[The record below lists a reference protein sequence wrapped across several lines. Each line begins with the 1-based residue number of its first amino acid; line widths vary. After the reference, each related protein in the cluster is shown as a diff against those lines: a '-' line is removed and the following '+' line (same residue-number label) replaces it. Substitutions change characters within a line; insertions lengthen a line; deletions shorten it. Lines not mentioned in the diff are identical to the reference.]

1 MEKELRFFLT
11 NREGAKGAKEEKKEG
26 GLSLIE
32 CYSEIFGNK
41 KMSELQTKLPTD
53 IWVVATWEE
62 FIAMADDPAYNKAKC
77 YYRNGQMR
85 IETMS
90 VGPDHATDNTIISF
104 AVNLFCTIKGTS
116 LKGLTNCSYRK
127 TGVRECQPDVSYYI
141 GSRAQLA
148 PSGSSIASLDV
159 TPPPDLVI
167 EVADSTLADDIG
179 EKRLLYEEL
188 KVAEYWV
195 VDVQKSKIIAFAI
208 IADNGSRRI
217 VKSEV
222 LPGLTIAVLEE
233 ALRRSR
239 TEDQAQVGA
248 WLLAQFQQQ

>member
-1 MEKELRFFLT
+1 
-11 NREGAKGAKEEKKEG
+11 
-26 GLSLIE
+26 
-32 CYSEIFGNK
+32 
-41 KMSELQTKLPTD
+41 
-53 IWVVATWEE
+53 
-62 FIAMADDPAYNKAKC
+62 MADDPAYNKAKC

-85 IETMS
+85 IETIS
-90 VGPDHATDNTIISF
+90 VGPDYSRDNPIALF
-104 AVNLFCTIKGTS
+104 AINLFCTIKGIS
-116 LKGLTNCSYRK
+116 LNGLDNCSYRK

-141 GSRAQLA
+141 GETAQLA

-195 VDVQKSKIIAFAI
+195 ADVQKSQIIAFAI

-217 VKSEV
+217 FQSEV

>member
-1 MEKELRFFLT
+1 
-11 NREGAKGAKEEKKEG
+11 
-26 GLSLIE
+26 
-32 CYSEIFGNK
+32 
-41 KMSELQTKLPTD
+41 MSELQTKLPTD

-62 FIAMADDPAYNKAKC
+62 FIAMADDAAYSKAKC

-90 VGPDHATDNTIISF
+90 VGPDHSRDNAIALF
-104 AVNLFCTIKGTS
+104 AINLFCTIKGIS
-116 LKGLTNCSYRK
+116 FNGLDNCSYRK

-141 GSRAQLA
+141 GERAQLA

-195 VDVQKSKIIAFAI
+195 LDVQKSQIIAFAI

-222 LPGLTIAVLEE
+222 LPGLTIALLEE

>member
-1 MEKELRFFLT
+1 M
-11 NREGAKGAKEEKKEG
+11 
-26 GLSLIE
+26 I
-32 CYSEIFGNK
+32 EIFGK
-41 KMSELQTKLPTD
+41 TKMSELHTKLPSD

-62 FIAMADDPAYNKAKC
+62 FIAMADDPAYSKAKC

-90 VGPDHATDNTIISF
+90 VGPDHSRDNAIALF
-104 AVNLFCTIKGTS
+104 AINLFCTIKGIS
-116 LKGLTNCSYRK
+116 LNGLDNCSYRK

-141 GSRAQLA
+141 GETAQLA

-167 EVADSTLADDIG
+167 EVADSTFADDIG

-195 VDVQKSKIIAFAI
+195 LDVQKSEIIAFAI
-208 IADNGSRRI
+208 IADNGSRRL
-217 VKSEV
+217 VQSEV
-222 LPGLTIAVLEE
+222 LPGLTIALLEE

>member
-1 MEKELRFFLT
+1 
-11 NREGAKGAKEEKKEG
+11 
-26 GLSLIE
+26 
-32 CYSEIFGNK
+32 
-41 KMSELQTKLPTD
+41 MSELKTKLPTD
-53 IWVVATWEE
+53 IWVVASWEE
-62 FIAMADDPAYNKAKC
+62 FIAMADDPAYHKAKC

-104 AVNLFCTIKGTS
+104 AVNLFCTIKGIS

-127 TGVRECQPDVSYYI
+127 TGVRECQPDVSYYV
-141 GSRAQLA
+141 GERAQLA
-148 PSGSSIASLDV
+148 PRGTSIANLDV

-167 EVADSTLADDIG
+167 EVADSTFADDIG

-195 VDVQKSKIIAFAI
+195 VDVQKSEIIAFAI

-217 VKSEV
+217 VRSEV
-222 LPGLTIAVLEE
+222 LPGLTIALLEE

-248 WLLAQFQQQ
+248 WLLGQFQQQ

>member
-1 MEKELRFFLT
+1 MSTLT
-11 NREGAKGAKEEKKEG
+11 
-26 GLSLIE
+26 
-32 CYSEIFGNK
+32 
-41 KMSELQTKLPTD
+41 TKLPTD
-53 IWVVATWEE
+53 TWVVATWEE

-90 VGPDHATDNTIISF
+90 VGPDHSRDNAIALF
-104 AVNLFCTIKGTS
+104 AINLFCTIKGIS
-116 LKGLTNCSYRK
+116 LNGLDNCSYRK

-141 GSRAQLA
+141 GERAQLA
-148 PSGSSIASLDV
+148 PRGTLIASLDV

-167 EVADSTLADDIG
+167 EVADSTWADDIG

-188 KVAEYWV
+188 KVGEYWV
-195 VDVQKSKIIAFAI
+195 LDVQKSEIIAFAI

-217 VKSEV
+217 VRSEV
-222 LPGLTIAVLEE
+222 LPGLTIDLLEE

-239 TEDQAQVGA
+239 TQDQAQVGN
-248 WLLAQFQQQ
+248 WLLTQFQQP

>member
-1 MEKELRFFLT
+1 
-11 NREGAKGAKEEKKEG
+11 
-26 GLSLIE
+26 
-32 CYSEIFGNK
+32 
-41 KMSELQTKLPTD
+41 MSELKTKLPTD
-53 IWVVATWEE
+53 TWVVASWEE
-62 FIAMADDPAYNKAKC
+62 FIEMADNPAYKKAKC

-90 VGPDHATDNTIISF
+90 VGPTHSRDNPITVF
-104 AVNLFCTIKGTS
+104 AINLFGTIKGIS
-116 LKGLTNCSYRK
+116 LNGLDNCSYRK

-141 GSRAQLA
+141 GDRAKLA
-148 PSGSSIASLDV
+148 PQGTSIASLDV

-195 VDVQKSKIIAFAI
+195 IDVKKIEILAFAI
-208 IADNGSRRI
+208 IADNGSRRL
-217 VKSEV
+217 VQSEV
-222 LPGLTIAVLEE
+222 LPGLTIALLEE

-239 TEDQAQVGA
+239 TQDQAQVGS
-248 WLLAQFQQQ
+248 WLLTQFQQP

>member
-1 MEKELRFFLT
+1 
-11 NREGAKGAKEEKKEG
+11 
-26 GLSLIE
+26 
-32 CYSEIFGNK
+32 
-41 KMSELQTKLPTD
+41 MSELQTKLPTD
-53 IWVVATWEE
+53 IWVVASWEE
-62 FIAMADDPAYNKAKC
+62 FIAMADSPAYQKAKC

-90 VGPDHATDNTIISF
+90 VSPDRARYNAIALF
-104 AVNLFCTIKGTS
+104 AFNIFCTIKGIPVNGFN
-116 LKGLTNCSYRK
+116 KCSYRQ

-141 GSRAQLA
+141 GDRAKLA
-148 PSGSSIASLDV
+148 PVGTSIASLDL

-195 VDVQKSKIIAFAI
+195 VDVQKSEIIAFAI

-217 VKSEV
+217 ARSEV
-222 LPGLTIAVLEE
+222 LPGLTIAILEE
-233 ALRRSR
+233 ALRHSR
-239 TEDQAQVGA
+239 TQDQAQVGA
-248 WLLAQFQQQ
+248 WLLSQFQQQ

>member
-1 MEKELRFFLT
+1 
-11 NREGAKGAKEEKKEG
+11 
-26 GLSLIE
+26 
-32 CYSEIFGNK
+32 
-41 KMSELQTKLPTD
+41 MSELQTKLPTD

-62 FIAMADDPAYNKAKC
+62 FIAMADDPAYSKAKC

-90 VGPDHATDNTIISF
+90 VGPAHSRDNAIALF
-104 AVNLFCTIKGTS
+104 AINLFCTIKGIS
-116 LKGLTNCSYRK
+116 LNGLDNCSYRK

-141 GSRAQLA
+141 GERAQLA

-195 VDVQKSKIIAFAI
+195 LDVQKSEIIAFAI

-222 LPGLTIAVLEE
+222 LPGLTIALLEE

-239 TEDQAQVGA
+239 TKDRAQVGA

>member
-1 MEKELRFFLT
+1 MS
-11 NREGAKGAKEEKKEG
+11 
-26 GLSLIE
+26 GL
-32 CYSEIFGNK
+32 K
-41 KMSELQTKLPTD
+41 TKLPTD
-53 IWVVATWEE
+53 IWVAATWEE
-62 FIAMADDPAYNKAKC
+62 FIAMADDPAYSKAKC

-90 VGPDHATDNTIISF
+90 VGPDHSRDNAIALF
-104 AVNLFCTIKGTS
+104 AINLFCTIKGIS
-116 LKGLTNCSYRK
+116 LNGLDNCSYRK

-141 GSRAQLA
+141 GERAQLA

-195 VDVQKSKIIAFAI
+195 LDVQKSQIIAFAI

-217 VKSEV
+217 VQSEV

>member
-1 MEKELRFFLT
+1 MS
-11 NREGAKGAKEEKKEG
+11 
-26 GLSLIE
+26 GL
-32 CYSEIFGNK
+32 K
-41 KMSELQTKLPTD
+41 TKLPTD
-53 IWVVATWEE
+53 IWVAATWEE
-62 FIAMADDPAYNKAKC
+62 FIAMADDPAYSKAKC

-90 VGPDHATDNTIISF
+90 VGPDHSRDNAIALLAI
-104 AVNLFCTIKGTS
+104 NLFCTIKGIAVNGFN
-116 LKGLTNCSYRK
+116 KCSYRK
-127 TGVRECQPDVSYYI
+127 TGVRECQPDLSYYI
-141 GSRAQLA
+141 GERAQLA
-148 PSGSSIASLDV
+148 PKGTSIASLDV

-195 VDVQKSKIIAFAI
+195 VDVQKSEILAFAI

-222 LPGLTIAVLEE
+222 LPGLTIDVLEE

>member
-1 MEKELRFFLT
+1 LAF
-11 NREGAKGAKEEKKEG
+11 
-26 GLSLIE
+26 
-32 CYSEIFGNK
+32 K
-41 KMSELQTKLPTD
+41 KMSEIKTKLPTD
-53 IWVVATWEE
+53 TWVAATWEE
-62 FIAMADDPAYNKAKC
+62 FITMADDPAYKKAKC

-90 VGPDHATDNTIISF
+90 VGSDHSRDNAIALLAI
-104 AVNLFCTIKGTS
+104 NLFCTIKGIS
-116 LKGLTNCSYRK
+116 VNGFNNCSYRK
-127 TGVRECQPDVSYYI
+127 IGFRECQPDLSYYI
-141 GSRAQLA
+141 GERAKLA
-148 PSGSSIASLDV
+148 PRGTSIASLDV

-195 VDVQKSKIIAFAI
+195 LDVQKSEIIAFAI

-217 VKSEV
+217 VRSEV
-222 LPGLTIAVLEE
+222 LPGLTIALLAE

-248 WLLAQFQQQ
+248 WLLAQFQQ

>member
-1 MEKELRFFLT
+1 
-11 NREGAKGAKEEKKEG
+11 
-26 GLSLIE
+26 
-32 CYSEIFGNK
+32 
-41 KMSELQTKLPTD
+41 MSELKTQLPTD
-53 IWVVATWEE
+53 VWVVASWEE
-62 FIAMADDPAYNKAKC
+62 FVEIADNPAYEKAKC

-90 VGPDHATDNTIISF
+90 VRPDLALL
-104 AVNLFCTIKGTS
+104 AVNLFCTIKGIS
-116 LKGLTNCSYRK
+116 VNGFNKCSYRK
-127 TGVRECQPDVSYYI
+127 IGVRECQPDVSYYI
-141 GSRAQLA
+141 GDRAKLA
-148 PSGSSIASLDV
+148 PQGTSIANLDV

-167 EVADSTLADDIG
+167 EVADSTLSDDIG

-195 VDVQKSKIIAFAI
+195 IDVQKTEILAFAI
-208 IADNGSRRI
+208 IADNGSRRL
-217 VKSEV
+217 VRSEV

-233 ALRRSR
+233 ALQRSR